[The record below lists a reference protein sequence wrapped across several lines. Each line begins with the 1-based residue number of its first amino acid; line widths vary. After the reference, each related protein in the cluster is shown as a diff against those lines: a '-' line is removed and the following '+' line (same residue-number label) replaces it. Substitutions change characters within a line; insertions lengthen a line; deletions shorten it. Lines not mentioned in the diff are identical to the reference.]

1 MGSEHDGRF
10 KKSTCWRAAPS
21 RSYCK
26 GTHRRLL
33 PGERGS
39 AFARLSCGAGSNPIG
54 KGQHIGA
61 AMPMRAAGYKTLFSS
76 LVCDAPVAAG
86 WSCGMGHVPS
96 EGLHRVEM
104 HFGLS
109 AFWGGE
115 GKSEQSLWVF
125 FVCLFCSVL
134 LLLFFIF
141 VIK

>member
-1 MGSEHDGRF
+1 
-10 KKSTCWRAAPS
+10 
-21 RSYCK
+21 
-26 GTHRRLL
+26 
-33 PGERGS
+33 
-39 AFARLSCGAGSNPIG
+39 
-54 KGQHIGA
+54 
-61 AMPMRAAGYKTLFSS
+61 MPMRAAGYKTLFSS

-109 AFWGGE
+109 AFGGGE

-134 LLLFFIF
+134 LLLFFYF
-141 VIK
+141 YN